1 MDIYITKNNSRS
13 GPFTEDQVRE
23 MIATAKVSKK
33 DAAWH
38 EGLVEWVALGEI
50 IKDSGQSTTS
60 VPSDAQV
67 GFVISKRTFR
77 IIVGLSLIFLIA
89 QIVSSFVC
97 SLPEPL
103 QTYNDTRYNSA
114 STIPMVLLLVTY
126 VLLLCL
132 LVASYVGLFLIHK
145 WGKLLFSIAVG
156 IGVFLTLCQGPDVE
170 TAFSDSCGSLF
181 DMTNGVILSIAYLTP
196 LFKTR

>member
-60 VPSDAQV
+60 V
-67 GFVISKRTFR
+67 
-77 IIVGLSLIFLIA
+77 LS
-89 QIVSSFVC
+89 
-97 SLPEPL
+97 
-103 QTYNDTRYNSA
+103 
-114 STIPMVLLLVTY
+114 
-126 VLLLCL
+126 
-132 LVASYVGLFLIHK
+132 
-145 WGKLLFSIAVG
+145 
-156 IGVFLTLCQGPDVE
+156 
-170 TAFSDSCGSLF
+170 
-181 DMTNGVILSIAYLTP
+181 
-196 LFKTR
+196 